1 MITMLKKIKAMLKSN
16 RSIVTFIRFMK
27 HAGESNPLVYHC
39 RDYTQNQLVR
49 TLIKILVTPYCLLKW
64 FVRRDMPGRE
74 GLAFVL
80 IAKNEATYIKEWL
93 DFHIKQGVSKFIIYD
108 NESTDNFLE
117 VLQPYIESGVVTYSK
132 IGGKRRQID
141 AYNMA
146 LKKYRKCF
154 KYIGFIDADE
164 FVFVR
169 NNTYGGGGHCDLVTF
184 MDDFMAAHPN
194 AGGIGINWLI
204 FGSSHHE
211 KRPAGGV
218 LENFTMCAERNFF
231 VNHHIKTIC
240 DPAKAIA
247 ATGHYSI
254 YSRGFHN
261 LNENGEILSG
271 ALADQ
276 VHFDKIR
283 INHYF
288 TKSKEEYIAIKMERG
303 EVATGVTRKKIEPFY
318 DHDRNE
324 VIDTEIISRI

>member
-1 MITMLKKIKAMLKSN
+1 MWQKFRAILRKN
-16 RSIVTFIRFMK
+16 RFILTFARVMK
-27 HAGESNPLVYHC
+27 RAGESCPLVYHC
-39 RDYTQNQLVR
+39 RDYTYNNFVR
-49 TLIKILVTPYCLLKW
+49 TLIKILVTPYYALKW
-64 FVRRDMPGRE
+64 FGRREIPGRE

-93 DFHIKQGVSKFIIYD
+93 DFHIKQGVSHFFIYD
-108 NESTDNFLE
+108 NLSTDNFRE
-117 VLQPYIESGVVTYSK
+117 VLQPYIDSGMVTYEIIK
-132 IGGKRRQID
+132 GKQRQTD
-141 AYNMA
+141 VYNMA
-146 LKKYRKCF
+146 LNKNRSRF
-154 KYIGFIDADE
+154 KYMGFIDGDE

-184 MDDFMAAHPN
+184 MNDFMAAHPN

-271 ALADQ
+271 ALTEQ

-324 VIDTEIISRI
+324 VIDTEILSRI